1 MGSEIHLLMV
11 KIFNRRIKKETIK
24 HFCFQSMLAGIV
36 FYLGL
41 NLLPFLADEFIL
53 VAATGSTAFIV
64 FAMPSDKTADPRRVI
79 GSHAV
84 CGIIGFAFYATYPAI
99 FSFEIAISLAL
110 TVSILAMVSLWLEH
124 PPAAG
129 TVLFFVIDAEPAAF
143 VSLLLLIT
151 IMALLSHVFHPYL
164 YDLV

>member
-1 MGSEIHLLMV
+1 MV
-11 KIFNRRIKKETIK
+11 KIFNRRIKTETLK
-24 HFCFQSMLAGIV
+24 HFVFQSILTGLV

-41 NLLPFLADEFIL
+41 NLLPILAEEFVL
-53 VAATGSTAFIV
+53 VAAAGSSAFVV
-64 FAMPSDKTADPRRVI
+64 FAMPSNKTADPRRVI

-84 CGIIGFAFYATYPAI
+84 CGIIGFAFYATYPAV

-110 TVSILAMVSLWLEH
+110 TVSIIAMVSLWLEH

-129 TVLFFVIDAEPAAF
+129 TVLFFVIDADPAAF